1 MTPKTILVPTDFSD
15 CAEQALDY
23 ACSLASSIGATVY
36 IVNALGSASPELGLS
51 VTYAMIENVLKG
63 HQDAVEKLADKRR
76 EFVAMAA
83 PIAKLGDARDV
94 ILETADAI
102 DADLIIMG
110 THGRRGISR
119 IVVGSVAEDIAR
131 RAACPVLLVRTKKAK
146 R

>member
-1 MTPKTILVPTDFSD
+1 MTPKTILVPVDFSD
-15 CAEQALDY
+15 CSEQALDY

-36 IVNALGSASPELGLS
+36 IVNALGAASPELGLS
-51 VTYAMIENVLKG
+51 VSYAMIESVLKG
-63 HQDAVEKLADKRR
+63 HQEAVEKLADKRR
-76 EFVAMAA
+76 AHVAMGA

-94 ILETADAI
+94 ILETADAL
-102 DADLIIMG
+102 DADLIVMG

-119 IVVGSVAEDIAR
+119 IVVGSVAEDVAR